1 MPISKDVLEAAERE
15 PKKPTILQEAEM
27 LVSGQRQKDYGSPIE
42 SFSNIA
48 QMWSSILKTEVSY
61 ADVALCMI
69 ALKLSRYKKS
79 TTRDSLVD
87 IAGYARALEL
97 CAEEISETTVDE
109 DGAMARERS
118 LKEMFAAKLE
128 GR

>member
-27 LVSGQRQKDYGSPIE
+27 LVSGQRQKDYGPPIE

-48 QMWSSILKTEVSY
+48 QMWSAILRTDVRY

-69 ALKLSRYKKS
+69 ALKVCRYRNKP
-79 TTRDSLVD
+79 TRDSLVD

-97 CAEEISETTVDE
+97 CAEEPDRAILLTQEEMDNL
-109 DGAMARERS
+109 
-118 LKEMFAAKLE
+118 LKGTK
-128 GR
+128 